1 MSKFLRKCQLTV
13 GVDPKPVPGL
23 GFSEESDHVVIPS
36 DLTIDFTISRQA
48 LGSSQEA
55 TFRVKNLGEKTRNL
69 IYKDPYALTEYIAVQ
84 FRAGWQDDPVLPICF
99 NGFVRSASS
108 FREGQDFIT
117 EIKAY
122 DGGMAMANGFFAQ
135 TVIGKTVG
143 QLMQALAR
151 TLPGTTGSTYI
162 GDFPA
167 KGSRGRVLLGN
178 TWNILVQLSDGL
190 AYIDNGD
197 VKILNYNEAIQ
208 GAIPLID
215 SSSGLL
221 GVPRRTPTMIE
232 FDILFEPRVTLGQFL
247 QLRSLSN
254 PIYNGTYKVMKILH
268 RGTVSPA
275 VAGEYIT
282 SVGLFVGAG
291 EASAV
296 SQSAN
301 PNAQFGPNQF
311 TVIQQGVLP

>member
-1 MSKFLRKCQLTV
+1 MSKFGRACQLTV
-13 GVDPKPVPGL
+13 GINPVPTPGTN
-23 GFSEESDHVVIPS
+23 FSQESSSVTIPA

-55 TFRVKNLGEKTRNL
+55 TFRIRNLAQATRNQ
-69 IYKDPYALTEYIAVQ
+69 IYKDPYALTEYIAVKFQ
-84 FRAGWQDDPVLPICF
+84 AGYVTDPVLPVVF
-99 NGFVRSASS
+99 NGFVRSATSY
-108 FREGQDFIT
+108 REGVDVIT
-117 EIKAY
+117 EIQAY

-135 TVIGKTVG
+135 TVIGQTIG
-143 QLMQALAR
+143 QIMQTLAR
-151 TLPGTTGSTYI
+151 TLPGTSGATYI
-162 GDFPA
+162 GKFPL
-167 KGSRGRVLLGN
+167 KGTRGRTLMGN

-197 VKILNYNEAIQ
+197 VKILNYNEAIE
-208 GAIPLID
+208 GTIPLID

-232 FDILFEPRVTLGQFL
+232 FDLLFEPRVILGQFI
-247 QLRSLSN
+247 QLKSATN

-275 VAGEYIT
+275 VAGDYQT
-282 SVGLFVGAG
+282 SVGLFVGTQESTAISG
-291 EASAV
+291 
-296 SQSAN
+296 SAN
-301 PNAQFGPNQF
+301 PSGQF